1 MDSSLDLGRA
11 IKKFYKN
18 KCKGCPLIDPEQGCV
33 VGECPFDIIMINH
46 DKIIKAYEDVIKAE
60 FFEYDISK

>member
-33 VGECPFDIIMINH
+33 VGECPFDIIMINR
-46 DKIIKAYEDVIKAE
+46 DEIVKSYNQIIRAR
-60 FFEYDISK
+60 FFEPETPK